1 MEEDGF
7 GKKMTKMEMEII
19 RKQRTDYIGRRWIWK
34 EDGGGNQKTTGRK
47 VHIKIT
53 TIIVSIQFQYNF
65 YYNSTL
71 MKLNLINYTYKVQ
84 SVKYHLY
91 LYMDTPGEYNLTFAH
106 PSGGVKINRRS
117 EVGEENSKIIRKRR
131 DRGGGEEKKK
141 KKWKEKK
148 GGKGRGGETI
158 KERTVKMG
166 FN

>member
-1 MEEDGF
+1 MRPRVPSINHTNTLEYYP
-7 GKKMTKMEMEII
+7 
-19 RKQRTDYIGRRWIWK
+19 RQTDNIGRRWIWK

-91 LYMDTPGEYNLTFAH
+91 LYMDTPGEYNLTFAP
-106 PSGGVKINRRS
+106 PSGGGEINQKS
-117 EVGEENSKIIRKRR
+117 EIREENSKIIRKRR
-131 DRGGGEEKKK
+131 DKKGGEEKEKMERKK
-141 KKWKEKK
+141 KGRERKKK
-148 GGKGRGGETI
+148 GNNKR
-158 KERTVKMG
+158 KNSKNR
-166 FN
+166 F